1 MAGLSSRP
9 LPPTTYHHLLLTSEL
24 EVSDGETVPFPYGVS
39 SGGSAFRG
47 RGDSEIRL
55 EAGQRHPGNPRRVRP
70 RGRLFARV
78 RHGRPARAAQGVERE
93 GRGASGQQR
102 LSGLRG
108 RSRDRSLRRR
118 RERRGGG
125 QRRVGGRGTRRGGER
140 HVRATI

>member
-78 RHGRPARAAQGVERE
+78 RHGRPAPPPPQ
-93 GRGASGQQR
+93 
-102 LSGLRG
+102 
-108 RSRDRSLRRR
+108 
-118 RERRGGG
+118 GGG
-125 QRRVGGRGTRRGGER
+125 GGRRARGQKRR
-140 HVRATI
+140 